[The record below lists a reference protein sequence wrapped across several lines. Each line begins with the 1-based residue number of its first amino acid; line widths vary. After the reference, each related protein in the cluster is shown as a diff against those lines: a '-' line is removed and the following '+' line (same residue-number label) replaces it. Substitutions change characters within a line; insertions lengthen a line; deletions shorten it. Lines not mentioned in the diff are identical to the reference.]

1 MTATLKQPPIL
12 AHKDHTAPTVFA
24 VENLLREARR
34 QKSIPGGKIPE
45 ICVLDP
51 DGDIVQNLLET
62 GQAQINPYWACYHTR
77 LYNFVYEGIEFG
89 IVGCAVG
96 ASFAV
101 LVAEEMFAS
110 GCKLLISM
118 TSAGQIVSKGITPY
132 FVLIERA
139 LRDEGTSYHYLPPAS
154 YSSMRP
160 ELIECLQ
167 DILNHSQP
175 PVFVG
180 ATWTTDAPFRE
191 TDTAIAYC
199 QSEGILGV
207 EMEAA
212 ALYAFAEA
220 KEQHVI
226 CFAHIT
232 NQMGNIENDFE
243 KGAVGGSLDALQVI
257 SQAAKGWL
265 SCPDLRLK

>member
-62 GQAQINPYWACYHTR
+62 GQAQINPHWACYHTR

-89 IVGCAVG
+89 IVGWAVG

-101 LVAEEMFAS
+101 LVAEELFAC

-118 TSAGQIVSKGITPY
+118 TSAGQITPLDVPLPY
-132 FVLIERA
+132 FVLIDKA
-139 LRDEGTSYHYLPPAS
+139 LRAEGTSYHYLPPTQ
-154 YSSMRP
+154 YSRINRKLFETVVSGLKKAVSMM
-160 ELIECLQ
+160 Q
-167 DILNHSQP
+167 
-175 PVFVG
+175 VG
-180 ATWTTDAPFRE
+180 NSWTTDAP
-191 TDTAIAYC
+191 
-199 QSEGILGV
+199 
-207 EMEAA
+207 
-212 ALYAFAEA
+212 
-220 KEQHVI
+220 
-226 CFAHIT
+226 
-232 NQMGNIENDFE
+232 
-243 KGAVGGSLDALQVI
+243 
-257 SQAAKGWL
+257 
-265 SCPDLRLK
+265 